1 MDGISNI
8 LIATDGSVY
17 ADAAVECGAWLAS
30 RIGAQVTAAYVIDAR
45 RLTGHFIKH
54 FPKSSAVTSPKGLW
68 RAFVT
73 TTAHMG
79 RRHSN
84 DSVREGKQM
93 LVVFTSSWWA
103 LVLRGIA
110 AILFGVLAIVWPHIT
125 LTALVFL
132 FGAYALV
139 DGLFAI
145 VAGVKAHGEF
155 KRWWVLLLEGVFSVI
170 VGVFAFA
177 LPSITAMVLLI
188 LIAAWAI
195 VTGAFEI
202 GAAIQLRKYITG
214 EWLLVLAGLASVL
227 FGFVVRSVQQMAPR
241 PV

>member
-1 MDGISNI
+1 
-8 LIATDGSVY
+8 
-17 ADAAVECGAWLAS
+17 
-30 RIGAQVTAAYVIDAR
+30 
-45 RLTGHFIKH
+45 
-54 FPKSSAVTSPKGLW
+54 
-68 RAFVT
+68 
-73 TTAHMG
+73 
-79 RRHSN
+79 
-84 DSVREGKQM
+84 M

-110 AILFGVLAIVWPHIT
+110 AILFGVLAFVWPHIT

-145 VAGVKAHGEF
+145 VAGVKAHAEF
-155 KRWWVLLLEGVFSVI
+155 KRWWVLLLEGIFSVI
-170 VGVFAFA
+170 AAVFAFA

-202 GAAIQLRKYITG
+202 GAAIQLRNYITG

-227 FGFVVRSVQQMAPR
+227 LGFALLINPGAGAVALVWLIGAYAILFGVLLLGLGFKLRALVRSAQQMTPR